1 MQFISNF
8 WGKFCWR
15 RFCRQLTLP
24 GAVWWG
30 LWKNYMLLYHFTL
43 IFISP
48 PFPFLQISMWLHL
61 ASLSYLPWCRT
72 MDSFQFFTPLFPT
85 LPGIL
90 ISNRNVCEYAWEQIF
105 WKTWRCFQDSW
116 AFSLFSVENSLR
128 HPWSLL
134 RLPWASHRSS
144 PQHSW
149 WALRCFHFQLPFA
162 LFHGWNRHKSCWM
175 NSKIQGHANSFNK
188 QIWTTF
194 GNKRL
199 WHLEKHMSDVHTDSE
214 QI

>member
-1 MQFISNF
+1 MGPVKELYASLPFYLNIYFPTIPFSTNIYVTPLSLVVLSALMQNNGFLSVF
-8 WGKFCWR
+8 
-15 RFCRQLTLP
+15 
-24 GAVWWG
+24 
-30 LWKNYMLLYHFTL
+30 H
-43 IFISP
+43 P
-48 PFPFLQISMWLHL
+48 PFPNPPRNPH
-61 ASLSYLPWCRT
+61 
-72 MDSFQFFTPLFPT
+72 FQPQCLRVR
-85 LPGIL
+85 LGADI
-90 ISNRNVCEYAWEQIF
+90 